1 MLLKHNEFIREAYG
15 DDRKTGVKGVGIGK
29 LSPPADK
36 DWTETWRKRMK
47 MANVSLSLVAMLL
60 CSLYKIAVAHNA
72 FVLLFSFSPL
82 QRQFERLM
90 EMLILRRLD
99 PTDPALLKAYRLQVK
114 ERLYRFNFVSSFLHV
129 GVGGISLIGPD
140 QSNAEPQEILV
151 TLEKDE
157 RLEKLEE
164 TFQSVIEGYQG
175 ILGLLEG

>member
-1 MLLKHNEFIREAYG
+1 
-15 DDRKTGVKGVGIGK
+15 
-29 LSPPADK
+29 
-36 DWTETWRKRMK
+36 
-47 MANVSLSLVAMLL
+47 
-60 CSLYKIAVAHNA
+60 
-72 FVLLFSFSPL
+72 
-82 QRQFERLM
+82 M

-114 ERLYRFNFVSSFLHV
+114 ERLYRFNFVSSFLL
-129 GVGGISLIGPD
+129 VGGGGIWLVTPNESD
-140 QSNAEPQEILV
+140 VEPQEILV